1 MNRLHLW
8 LQRHRVVVDLMIA
21 APIIL
26 LTLMS
31 ATGIARHPVAVVFDG
46 LLILAVVIR
55 RVWFTAAYLLVITV
69 GLATVASGQ
78 LGMLVPAHLAMPILL
93 YTAAAIGPAWARRL
107 GVFWIPV
114 APILAVLA
122 MDTYGSM
129 RRAGNPWPLTEL
141 VVFTGLLAAP
151 LVAAWVWG
159 NSVRIRRRFYAQL
172 ADRADRLERE
182 RDALDR
188 VAVAEERARIARELH
203 DVVAHHVSVMVVQA
217 DGAGYALA
225 GDPDRARE
233 ALGTISRTGR
243 EALTEM
249 RRLLGVLRTADGEAA
264 DRAPQPGLDSIA
276 ELVGQLR
283 GTGLAVEHT
292 VAGRPRPVG
301 AGTALTAYRVVQE
314 SLTNTLKHGGP
325 GVRATVRLAW
335 ARDHLRVE
343 VLDDGSRPDGAAPG
357 PDRDGHRQRSGTD
370 DGPPTGAWPHPRRG
384 DTGTAGP
391 AETGAGGHGIIG
403 MRERVLAAGG
413 RLMVGAR
420 PEGGFQVAAT
430 LPLDRDGGHTDGTR
444 PRRRPD

>member
-8 LQRHRVVVDLMIA
+8 LQRHPVVVDLMIA
-21 APIIL
+21 APIVL
-26 LTLMS
+26 LTLMA
-31 ATGIARHPVAVVFDG
+31 ATGAGRHPVATAFDAA
-46 LLILAVVIR
+46 LIFAVVVR
-55 RVWFTAAYLLVITV
+55 RVWFTAAYLLVIAV
-69 GLATVASGQ
+69 GLATVASG
-78 LGMLVPAHLAMPILL
+78 LLDMLVPAHLAMPILL
-93 YTAAAIGPAWARRL
+93 YTAAAIGPEWARRL
-107 GVFWIPV
+107 GVLWIPV
-114 APILAVLA
+114 APTLAVLA
-122 MDTYGSM
+122 MDSYGNMS
-129 RRAGNPWPLTEL
+129 RSGSPWPLTEL
-141 VVFTGLLAAP
+141 VVLTGLLAAP

-225 GDPDRARE
+225 GDPERARE

-249 RRLLGVLRTADGEAA
+249 RRLLGMLRTPDGEAA
-264 DRAPQPGLDSIA
+264 ARAPQPGLDGIG

-335 ARDHLRVE
+335 SRDHLRVE
-343 VLDDGSRPDGAAPG
+343 VLDDGS
-357 PDRDGHRQRSGTD
+357 H
-370 DGPPTGAWPHPRRG
+370 PHPNG
-384 DTGTAGP
+384 VGPGSDGP
-391 AETGAGGHGIIG
+391 AEPGSGGPATPGGTGHGIIG

-413 RLMVGAR
+413 RLLVGAR
-420 PEGGFQVAAT
+420 PEGGFQVSAT
-430 LPLDRDGGHTDGTR
+430 LPLDRNGGPTDR
-444 PRRRPD
+444 EVNR